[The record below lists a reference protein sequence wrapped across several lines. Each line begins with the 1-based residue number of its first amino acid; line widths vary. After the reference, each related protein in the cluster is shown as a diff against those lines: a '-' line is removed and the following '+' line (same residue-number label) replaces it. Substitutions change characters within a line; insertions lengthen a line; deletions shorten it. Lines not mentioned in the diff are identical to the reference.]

1 MNTQH
6 FRYFNLSSI
15 FISIF
20 SFLFLSHCVS
30 VKLNNTEVSPAKDI
44 RFESPNSQ
52 IFSEIKVLS
61 SDKAWISKSTGN
73 TISYYSDCQKN
84 SDPSLELMQ
93 SDAISVLENPKI
105 LQENQIEFNMRKAQE
120 SISEGSVDGV
130 LIKMKILVFK
140 KNGCNIIIS
149 YGGVKKNFNL
159 ELSEFQNFLT
169 HFKI

>member
-1 MNTQH
+1 
-6 FRYFNLSSI
+6 
-15 FISIF
+15 
-20 SFLFLSHCVS
+20 
-30 VKLNNTEVSPAKDI
+30 
-44 RFESPNSQ
+44 
-52 IFSEIKVLS
+52 
-61 SDKAWISKSTGN
+61 
-73 TISYYSDCQKN
+73 
-84 SDPSLELMQ
+84 MQ